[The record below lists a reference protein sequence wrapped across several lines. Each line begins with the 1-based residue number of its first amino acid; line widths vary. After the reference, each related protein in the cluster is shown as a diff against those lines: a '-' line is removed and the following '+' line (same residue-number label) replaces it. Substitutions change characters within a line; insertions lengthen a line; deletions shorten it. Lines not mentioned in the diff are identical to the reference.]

1 MKGSA
6 SSGRYRGYPSVR
18 CTARSS
24 ARQPGSSE
32 SAFGRMRIGTSL
44 APGVPL
50 KDPATER
57 RSPCLCWVCAA
68 FCTVPVDQCAHGTGE
83 HRRGGSVEDG
93 RCRMTVHRDL
103 DMLEAEGVLRKVRGG
118 ATALRSSLFESD
130 FPYRLTASV
139 AAKEA
144 IGRAAARFVEGGQA
158 VVCDESTTT
167 MAALRAIDA
176 SEAITVI
183 TNCFPTMQYVNESTK
198 HRLIGLGGDYVTS
211 YQAFLG
217 IICEQAITNV
227 YADVLLASCS
237 AVRGGSTYHQDQQ
250 IVAVKR
256 AMIRSAPTRLLLLDS
271 SKVDVGALY
280 HLGEIRDFT
289 HLITDDG
296 TPEIFLD
303 QVREGGLEVVVAPVH
318 DTSA

>member
-1 MKGSA
+1 MPAAEPGKHVVRLTASAVDRQSLIRDRVHSEGS
-6 SSGRYRGYPSVR
+6 V
-18 CTARSS
+18 T
-24 ARQPGSSE
+24 
-32 SAFGRMRIGTSL
+32 
-44 APGVPL
+44 
-50 KDPATER
+50 
-57 RSPCLCWVCAA
+57 
-68 FCTVPVDQCAHGTGE
+68 VDQLV
-83 HRRGGSVEDG
+83 SVLG
-93 RCRMTVHRDL
+93 VSRMTVHRDL

-198 HRLIGLGGDYVTS
+198 HRLISLGGDYVTS

-296 TPEIFLD
+296 TPEEFLD
-303 QVREGGLEVVVAPVH
+303 QVREGGLEVVVAPVR
-318 DTSA
+318 DISA